1 MAQASKELKPE
12 LCVIGGGPGGLT
24 VAGATAVFDV
34 KSVLIEKD
42 RLGGASLN
50 RGSVPAQALIA
61 AAARI
66 HAARTNARFGIK
78 AGRINVDFGAVDAY
92 VRATIGAL
100 SPNASHERLG
110 GLGVNLIKATARFV
124 DPRTVV
130 AGDFVI
136 KARRFVIATGSLPVI
151 PAIPGLP
158 VTPHL
163 TEETIFQLREIPR
176 HLIVIGAGTVGL
188 EMAQVF
194 RRLGAEVTVLEA
206 ATPLAGSDP
215 EAADVV
221 VHALAREG
229 VKLRTGVAIAK
240 VGRVLAKLQVVL
252 TGEAGEETIEG
263 SHLLIA
269 AGRRPNL
276 DDLALEAGGIRSTE
290 HGLVLDRSLRTTNKR
305 VYAAGD
311 VAGGLKATQVAEYHA
326 GLVIRHTLFGAAIK
340 VNHETVPWVTY
351 TDPELAQVGML
362 EDEARAH
369 AGAIRVLRWPYLEND
384 RAQIERTTAGHIKIV
399 TDRGGEILGATIV
412 GARAAESITPW
423 TLAVSQKLNIRALA
437 SLVVPYPSYAEV
449 GKRAAITYFTHGL
462 TRQHKR
468 RIMGW
473 LRRRR

>member
-12 LCVIGGGPGGLT
+12 LCVIGGGPGGLA
-24 VAGATAVFDV
+24 VAGAAAAFDV
-34 KSVLIEKD
+34 NPVLIEKD

-50 RGSVPAQALIA
+50 GGSVPAQALIA
-61 AAARI
+61 AAGRV
-66 HAARTNARFGIK
+66 HAARTSARFGIK
-78 AGRINVDFGAVDAY
+78 TGRINVDIGAVGAY
-92 VRATIGAL
+92 VRATVDAL

-163 TEETIFQLREIPR
+163 TEETIFQLDEIPR
-176 HLIVIGAGTVGL
+176 HLIVVGAGALGL

-194 RRLGAEVTVLEA
+194 RRLGAEVTLLEA
-206 ATPLAGSDP
+206 ATPLAGADA
-215 EAADVV
+215 EAAAVV
-221 VHALAREG
+221 LHALAREG
-229 VKLRTGVAIAK
+229 IKLRTGIEIAK
-240 VGRVLAKLQVVL
+240 VGRSLAKLHVVL
-252 TGEAGEETIEG
+252 TSEAGEEKIES
-263 SHLLIA
+263 SHLLIT

-276 DDLALEAGGIRSTE
+276 DDLALDAGGIRSTE

-311 VAGGLKATQVAEYHA
+311 VAGGPNATHVAQYHA
-326 GLVIRHTLFGAAIK
+326 SLMIGHAMFGTSIR
-340 VNHETVPWVTY
+340 VNHEIVPWVTY

-369 AGAIRVLRWPYLEND
+369 AGVIRVLRWPYFEND

-399 TDRGGEILGATIV
+399 TDRGGDILGATIV

-423 TLAVSQKLNIRALA
+423 TLAVSQKLNIRAFA
-437 SLVVPYPSYAEV
+437 GMVVPYPTYAEV

-462 TRQHKR
+462 TRPHKR